1 MSKLRPSSLFSNL
14 WPFFRHKGTPSIFE
28 RLRKRQKNANVS
40 PISRHG
46 ANNQHK
52 GSTQKEFAS
61 KIRDEHPSSSHAHF
75 GSVPLS
81 RKNGHFSKN
90 KLARLASQPESRISS
105 AGVAARKSPPPRGTA
120 ARKSPPLRA
129 GVTRFSCPKP
139 RQGRAAPQLAARTA
153 RASAAA
159 GHRTRQPADSG
170 EPRS

>member
-28 RLRKRQKNANVS
+28 RLRKRQKSANIS
-40 PISRHG
+40 PIARLG

-52 GSTQKEFAS
+52 RSAQKEFAS
-61 KIRDEHPSSSHAHF
+61 KIRDEHPSSSQVRF

-90 KLARLASQPESRISS
+90 KVARLASQPESRISN
-105 AGVAARKSPPPRGTA
+105 AGTATRESPPPHGVATR
-120 ARKSPPLRA
+120 RPPPPHA

-139 RQGRAAPQLAARTA
+139 RQGRAAPQPAVRTA